1 MGKHRHIQPDYP
13 RVIAVLQGLDPK
25 RQGVIPLLAVRGA
38 LPHVCRGDL
47 DKMLVQLERDWIVDL
62 NVAQQPSR
70 LSPESKAAGIARP
83 GRGFVA
89 YVTLREGW

>member
-1 MGKHRHIQPDYP
+1 MAKHRSIHPDPP
-13 RVIAVLQGLDPK
+13 RVIAALQGLDPQ
-25 RQGVIPLLAVRGA
+25 RQGVIPMLAVRGA
-38 LPHVCRGDL
+38 LPHVERVDL
-47 DKMLVQLERDWIVDL
+47 DEALLDLERLWVVDL